1 MKYFRSLALISTAKL
16 GLSKALTAPMKPC
29 PLQASPIIPRLP
41 PLLPIPQNGPD
52 YQLIQNPQ
60 DTPAI
65 STPLL
70 KEKEGDVFADFL
82 GMPSL
87 SQPSPNPDEFPF
99 KHKALTD

>member
-16 GLSKALTAPMKPC
+16 GLSKALTAPMKLC

-41 PLLPIPQNGPD
+41 PLLPILQNGPD

-60 DTPAI
+60 DPPVL
-65 STPLL
+65 STPSLP

-82 GMPSL
+82 SMPL
-87 SQPSPNPDEFPF
+87 S
-99 KHKALTD
+99 